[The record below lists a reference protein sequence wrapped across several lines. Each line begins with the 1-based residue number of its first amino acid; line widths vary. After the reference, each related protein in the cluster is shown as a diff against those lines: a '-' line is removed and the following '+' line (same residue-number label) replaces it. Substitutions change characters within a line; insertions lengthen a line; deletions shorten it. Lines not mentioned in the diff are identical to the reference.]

1 MRRRVRRIRAS
12 CRRGRS
18 RSRSRRRRRL
28 RVRPKA
34 SAPLRSAIAIM
45 KTFARRYRCFS
56 SVLAGT
62 AD

>member
-12 CRRGRS
+12 YRRG